1 MTNLTPL
8 YAAKDD
14 AALEQSN
21 ALEQCISRLQ
31 ADHAERSA
39 QRRARYAEDARIQDR
54 ARDLMFG
61 SHLRSN
67 AVELRQLAEDR
78 RKLIEGR
85 PKLVQRPLLT
95 EGLPI
100 RRAPADTERWFGK
113 TPPYDFTWTSGSG
126 QGGESATT
134 GGNIDLNTQSLGG
147 EKSVG
152 GGIGFWFSAG
162 PGGDSAARFTT
173 TCRFSLEWSQTAQ
186 LYVADNQGRVWLSV
200 WGMSENR
207 WVASSGDQYPS
218 WIDHV
223 GGYQSHHNS
232 HGGETSQELFF
243 NAQPNGLYACW
254 VNASVRCYADNGFL
268 GFADSIASLRIA
280 LAAVYVGL

>member
-1 MTNLTPL
+1 MARRHVGQFCQSTPSPHSRACTRGEDHSTIARDQSNVFKSVNSYSEKQQGDRRMTNLTPF

-85 PKLVQRPLLT
+85 PKLVQRPLLM

-162 PGGDSAARFTT
+162 PGGDSAARFTN
-173 TCRFSLEWSQTAQ
+173 TCRFSLEW
-186 LYVADNQGRVWLSV
+186 
-200 WGMSENR
+200 
-207 WVASSGDQYPS
+207 
-218 WIDHV
+218 
-223 GGYQSHHNS
+223 
-232 HGGETSQELFF
+232 
-243 NAQPNGLYACW
+243 
-254 VNASVRCYADNGFL
+254 
-268 GFADSIASLRIA
+268 
-280 LAAVYVGL
+280 